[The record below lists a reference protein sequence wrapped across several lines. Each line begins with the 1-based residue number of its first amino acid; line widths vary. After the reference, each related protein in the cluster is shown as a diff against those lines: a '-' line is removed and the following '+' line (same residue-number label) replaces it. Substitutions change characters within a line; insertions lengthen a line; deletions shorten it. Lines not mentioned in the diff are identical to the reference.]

1 MLHHIIDFAGMHHQI
16 DQTSTFMIV
25 HFVTAKEIECETIRY
40 QGNKGMEHRNNPV
53 SYIRK
58 RLGEKEVK
66 NGK

>member
-1 MLHHIIDFAGMHHQI
+1 MRARKCG
-16 DQTSTFMIV
+16 
-25 HFVTAKEIECETIRY
+25 TIRY
-40 QGNKGMEHRNNPV
+40 QGNKRMEHWNNPV

>member
-1 MLHHIIDFAGMHHQI
+1 MKKNERITNVLR
-16 DQTSTFMIV
+16 IV
-25 HFVTAKEIECETIRY
+25 RARKCGTIRY
-40 QGNKGMEHRNNPV
+40 QGNEGTEHRNNPV